1 MSLITTPPTGRR
13 PVAGQVGEYDPEV
26 GRAASRVEMGR
37 GGQVYYVSNRVKTI
51 DDAVERGLEVAP
63 AARLG
68 VAHGKMSPREVED
81 VMVQFA
87 TQKID
92 VHIATTN
99 VESGNDNTS
108 ARGCDGAVR
117 HQEDRC
123 AHRHHHRGER
133 NRQLEREHPLMVQF
147 ATKKIDVLIATTIV
161 ESGIDNS
168 SANTLIIEDSQRL
181 GLAQLSQL
189 QGRVGRSATQ
199 AYAYFMFPGELPLTE
214 EATARLTALSEFQD
228 LGSGMR
234 IAMRDLEIRGAGS
247 LIAMRDLEIRG
258 AGSLV
263 GAEQHGNLSS
273 VGFDL
278 FTQMLGAAVAEAR
291 GEGGADVE
299 QAGVAIN
306 LPADFF
312 LAEEYVPAVDRRV
325 LVYRK
330 LAAAD
335 MLEQVDALQLECEE
349 TFGALPEA
357 AQNLFD
363 RTRIRIRADRLGLES
378 VSLIAGKLT
387 YQGVRADR
395 LGLESVSLIAGKLT
409 YQGVDVP
416 KDVAFELRTKLG
428 AIAFPKTR
436 KFTVPYKVGA
446 GNGSGIGRG
455 INADVSHGGIGP
467 VQAALDLLIQ
477 LGPSGDDD

>member
-1 MSLITTPPTGRR
+1 MH
-13 PVAGQVGEYDPEV
+13 VGEYDPDV
-26 GRAASRVEMGR
+26 VSAAIRLEIGR

-51 DDAVERGLEVAP
+51 DDAVERVLEAAP
-63 AARLG
+63 EARIG

-81 VMVQFA
+81 V
-87 TQKID
+87 
-92 VHIATTN
+92 
-99 VESGNDNTS
+99 
-108 ARGCDGAVR
+108 
-117 HQEDRC
+117 
-123 AHRHHHRGER
+123 
-133 NRQLEREHPLMVQF
+133 MVQF

-181 GLAQLSQL
+181 GLAQLYQL
-189 QGRVGRSATQ
+189 KGRVGRSATQ

-234 IAMRDLEIRGAGS
+234 
-247 LIAMRDLEIRG
+247 IAMRDLEIRG

-325 LVYRK
+325 LAYRK

-335 MLEQVDALQLECEE
+335 MLEQVDALQQECEE
-349 TFGALPEA
+349 TFGALPRPRRTCSTVRVSVFA
-357 AQNLFD
+357 PTDSGLRASRSSRASS
-363 RTRIRIRADRLGLES
+363 RTR
-378 VSLIAGKLT
+378 VST
-387 YQGVRADR
+387 F
-395 LGLESVSLIAGKLT
+395 
-409 YQGVDVP
+409 P
-416 KDVAFELRTKLG
+416 RTLHSSC
-428 AIAFPKTR
+428 AP
-436 KFTVPYKVGA
+436 
-446 GNGSGIGRG
+446 SW
-455 INADVSHGGIGP
+455 
-467 VQAALDLLIQ
+467 
-477 LGPSGDDD
+477 GPSHFPRRVSSRSRTRSGRAMAAVLVAASTQMSPTAASGPFRRRWISSSSSAPRETTTSASFWDASHLGTGTN